1 MNCSSCGA
9 LVPPGKRFCA
19 DCGAPL
25 SVVCPACGGANA
37 LTKKFCGDCGQALP
51 APPSREQTLATPAA
65 PPAALAPASTGAQAA
80 SPVADRATGAERR
93 QLTVMFCDL
102 VGSTALANR
111 LDPEDW
117 QGVICSYHAAVSDA
131 VAPYEGHVAQLLG
144 DGVLVYFGYP
154 RAHEDDAVRAVRAA
168 LAALPAVAAL
178 KPSGDVELQTRI
190 GIATGLVVV
199 GAIGQGTPAA
209 EQSASGE
216 TPNLAARLQALAGPG
231 EIVVSEQTRSL
242 LGASFELSPLGS
254 VALKGFAAPVPAW
267 RVQGERGHASRFD
280 AQHERELSACIGRDS
295 EVALLLDR
303 WALARDGEA
312 QVVLLSGEAGI
323 GKSRICQALR
333 ERLSG
338 ESCVTVLLQ
347 CSPYFQ
353 GSALYPVVQHLQRAA
368 GIASA
373 DAAALRRQKLEH
385 LGALLPPEL
394 LSALLR
400 TMGLPDEANADE
412 GHQTPQQHKTRT
424 LRALVELLRDSAR
437 QQPVLLLVEDAH
449 WIDPTTEELIAQM
462 VDQLRESRLLTL
474 VTSRPEAS
482 PALGSPA
489 HLTRLALNRLGQR
502 QCAALIDAVALGKPL
517 PAEVRSEII
526 GKTDGVPLF
535 VEELTKT
542 VLQSGLLEDTSEGYR
557 LTGTLPELA
566 IPSTLQD
573 SLMARLDRLASAKEV
588 AQASAAIGREFSHR
602 LLAAVLQAPMAQLDE
617 ALAELVGA
625 ELLIR
630 RGSPPETSYM
640 FKHALVC
647 DTAYNSMLKS
657 QRVLRHRQI
666 AAALEQLETETVAV
680 QPELLAHH
688 HQEAGDASRAVEQW
702 AKAGKLAVA
711 RGANREA
718 AAAFERALALL
729 ETLPETRQTL
739 SDALDIRIALGPVLF
754 GLQGDTPQIE
764 AFYLRAQ
771 ALAEK
776 FGDAPR
782 LFQALWGVY
791 YVHFISGRYAKGLQ
805 FAHRLVEVAR
815 DSDDAAQQVEA
826 HHSMWALLVATGRPL
841 EALVHLDKGRVLYDP
856 ERHASLRFQYAGHD
870 PGACCASWRA
880 VSSWL
885 LGFPERAQREVASVL
900 ANIDELR
907 HPMTNILLALAAWVQ
922 YRCGEFTAAAK
933 LGERLMCV
941 ADQHGFLAWAG
952 PAIVLSELVPGRIPA
967 PGHLRVLHQRLV
979 DGSSSTSVKLLMG
992 SVLVDLCAAT
1002 GDLELAR
1009 SVLAPMLAKGES
1021 MHRAECLRVEGTLLL
1036 RDASPD
1042 AVAAERCFQNAIEKA
1057 RLQCAKSFELR
1068 AATSLA
1074 ELWREQGKLDE
1085 ARRLLRDIY
1094 GWFTEGFGTADLRR
1108 AKALLDSLNA
1118 HT

>member
-1 MNCSSCGA
+1 MNCAACGTA
-9 LVPPGKRFCA
+9 QPTGKRFCA

-25 SVVCPACGGANA
+25 PVACTACGSANSPQQR
-37 LTKKFCGDCGQALP
+37 FCGHCGQALP
-51 APPSREQTLATPAA
+51 STTPRETAPAQSAA
-65 PPAALAPASTGAQAA
+65 PTVGITT
-80 SPVADRATGAERR
+80 DAERR

-102 VGSTALANR
+102 VGSTALATQ

-117 QGVICSYHAAVSDA
+117 QALIRSYHTAVAAAVT
-131 VAPYEGHVAQLLG
+131 PYEGHAAQLLG

-154 RAHEDDAVRAVRAA
+154 RAHEDDAGRAVRAG
-168 LAALPAVAAL
+168 LAVLPAVAAL
-178 KPSGDVELQTRI
+178 KHPGGVELQTRI

-199 GAIGQGTPAA
+199 GVIGEGTPAA
-209 EQSASGE
+209 EHSASGE

-338 ESCVTVLLQ
+338 GPSVTVLLQ

-400 TMGLPDEANADE
+400 TMGLPDEANGDE

-517 PAEVRSEII
+517 PAEVQAEII
-526 GKTDGVPLF
+526 RKTDGVPLF

-542 VLQSGLLEDTSEGYR
+542 VLQSGLLEESAEGWR
-557 LTGTLPELA
+557 LVGALPALA
-566 IPSTLQD
+566 SPSTLQD
-573 SLMARLDRLASAKEV
+573 SLMARLDRLAPAKDV
-588 AQASAAIGREFSHR
+588 AQAGAAIGREFSYR
-602 LLAAVLQAPMAQLDE
+602 LLAAVLESTAARLDE
-617 ALAELVGA
+617 ALAELVSA
-625 ELLIR
+625 ELLIK

-640 FKHALVC
+640 FKHALVR

-666 AAALEQLETETVAV
+666 AAALEQLEPDTAAAH
-680 QPELLAHH
+680 PELLAHH
-688 HQEAGDASRAVEQW
+688 HQEAGDAKQAIEQW
-702 AKAGKLAVA
+702 VAAGKLTVA

-718 AAAFERALALL
+718 AASFERALALL
-729 ETLPETRQTL
+729 ETLPETPRTM
-739 SDALDIRIALGPVLF
+739 SDALDIHLALGSIQF
-754 GLQGDTPQIE
+754 GLHGDTPQVE
-764 AFYLRAQ
+764 QSYRNAL
-771 ALAEK
+771 ALAE
-776 FGDAPR
+776 R
-782 LFQALWGVY
+782 LEDSPKLFPALWGLN
-791 YVHFISGRYAKGLQ
+791 YVQFFRGEYANCVL
-805 FAHRLVEVAR
+805 ASERLLEVAMKDG
-815 DSDDAAQQVEA
+815 DSGHLIEA
-826 HHSMWALLVATGRPL
+826 HHSMWISLVQIGRPL
-841 EALVHLDKGRVLYDP
+841 EALVHLDQGDALYDP
-856 ERHASLRFQYAGHD
+856 QKHAPLRYQYAGHD
-870 PGACCASWRA
+870 PGACCSQYKA

-885 LGFPERAQREVASVL
+885 LGFPDRALNEAGRAIERIV
-900 ANIDELR
+900 ELK
-907 HPMTNILLALAAWVQ
+907 HPMTNILLMWFAWVYFQ
-922 YRCGEFTAAAK
+922 AGDRDTAAM
-933 LGERLMCV
+933 LGERLV
-941 ADQHGFLAWAG
+941 RIGEQHGFHAWSG
-952 PAIVLSELVPGRIPA
+952 PAVVLTELAPSRQSSPKMLRHLHERIVASE
-967 PGHLRVLHQRLV
+967 
-979 DGSSSTSVKLLMG
+979 SSKGMKLLMCT
-992 SVLVDLCAAT
+992 VLVELCAAA
-1002 GDLELAR
+1002 GDIELAR
-1009 SVLAPMLAKGES
+1009 NVLTPMLATSES
-1021 MHRAECLRVEGTLLL
+1021 IHRADWLRAEGALLL
-1036 RDASPD
+1036 QDANPD
-1042 AVAAERCFQNAIEKA
+1042 SVAAERCFHNAIAVA
-1057 RLQCAKSFELR
+1057 REQGAKSFELR

-1074 ELWREQGKLDE
+1074 ELWQQQGELGD
-1085 ARRLLRDIY
+1085 ARRLLGDIY
-1094 GWFTEGFGTADLRR
+1094 GWFTEGFETGDLRR
-1108 AKALLDSLNA
+1108 AKALLDELQFDTA
-1118 HT
+1118 P